1 MEQWIVTGEQL
12 RYLFCGG
19 LAAIEENQQEIDRL
33 NVFPVPDGDT
43 GRNMYLTMAA
53 AVKELDNVNTSNI
66 GDVGDAVARGSL
78 MGARGNSG
86 VILSQL
92 IRGLT
97 DGFKGKEHVSV
108 QDFAGA
114 WYLAVSSAYRAVI
127 KPVEG
132 TILTVAKSFA
142 QGMKE
147 AASQD
152 YHLEKALE
160 HAISEGNHTLQL
172 TPEMLPALKKA
183 GVVDSGGK
191 GLLVILEGGLN
202 ALQNGGIY
210 DGQVP
215 VSPRPADIIDLKSK
229 SDHELEITAV
239 PEDSTEEDVDYTYC
253 TEFLLKTKAGLCLE
267 TDIKAYLHTMGG
279 SLVTG
284 EASNYLKIHIHTDNP
299 GKVLAYCEEYGTLHD
314 IKIDNMHDQQEANS
328 NNTTNIT
335 DDEVEEDLEIGVVA
349 VGVGDGITELFFNLG
364 ASQVIEG
371 GQTFNPPVEE
381 FVRAIEGTHARQVL
395 VLPNNKNLFLAA
407 EQAKQLV
414 ERPVVVIPSNNVL
427 EGINALLVFNNS
439 MSLEENKDRML
450 IQLDEIKTGEITY
463 AVRDA
468 ELGDQKIKKGEL
480 IGIYQGEIV
489 STGSSQEDVVLN
501 LLEKMVD
508 EDDELITVYSG
519 EGVASATVD
528 SLQNKINAIY
538 PELEVNAH
546 HGNQPIYYFLIG
558 VE

>member
-1 MEQWIVTGEQL
+1 LEQWIVTGEQL
-12 RYLFCGG
+12 RCLFCGG
-19 LAAIEENQQEIDRL
+19 LAAIEDNQQEIDRL

-53 AVKELDNVNTSNI
+53 AVKELDNVNTSNNI

-97 DGFKGKEHVSV
+97 DGLKEKEYVTV
-108 QDFAGA
+108 QDFADA

-152 YHLEKALE
+152 SHLEKVLE
-160 HAISEGNHTLQL
+160 QAISKGNQTLQL

-202 ALQNGGIY
+202 ALENGGVY
-210 DGQVP
+210 DGQTA
-215 VSPRPADIIDLKSK
+215 VSQRPIGITDLKSK
-229 SDHELEITAV
+229 NDMEITALQDV
-239 PEDSTEEDVDYTYC
+239 STEEDVDYMYC
-253 TEFLLKTKAGLCLE
+253 TEFLLKAETDFCLE
-267 TDIKAYLHTMGG
+267 TDLKGHLYTLGG

-284 EASNYLKIHIHTDNP
+284 KAGNYIKIHIHTDNP
-299 GKVLAYCEEYGTLHD
+299 GKVLTYCGEYGTLHD
-314 IKIDNMHDQQEANS
+314 IKIDNMHDQLKENHS
-328 NNTTNIT
+328 N
-335 DDEVEEDLEIGVVA
+335 DVVDETEEEEMLEIGVVA
-349 VGVGDGITELFFNLG
+349 VGAGEGIKQLFYNLG

-381 FVRAIEGTHARQVL
+381 FVQAIEETPARQVL
-395 VLPNNKNLFLAA
+395 VLPNNKNLILAA
-407 EQAKQLV
+407 KQAKQIV
-414 ERPVVVIPSNNVL
+414 ERPVEVIPSNNVP
-427 EGINALLVFNNS
+427 EGINALLVVNDS
-439 MSLEENKDRML
+439 MTLEENKERMSQ
-450 IQLDEIKTGEITY
+450 QLNQIKTGEITY

-480 IGIYQGEIV
+480 IGIYQGEIM
-489 STGSSQEDVVLN
+489 STGSSQEDAVLN

-508 EDDELITVYSG
+508 EEDELITLYSG
-519 EGVASATVD
+519 ENVAPETVERI
-528 SLQNKINAIY
+528 QNKINTIY
-538 PELEVNAH
+538 PDLEMDVH
-546 HGNQPIYYFLIG
+546 QGDQPIYYFLIS

>member
-12 RYLFCGG
+12 RCLFCSG

-43 GRNMYLTMAA
+43 GRNMFLTMAA
-53 AVKELDNVNTSNI
+53 AVKELDNVNTSNNI

-97 DGFKGKEHVSV
+97 DGLKGKEYVTV
-108 QDFAGA
+108 QDFADA

-147 AASQD
+147 AAAQD
-152 YHLEKALE
+152 YHLEKAME
-160 HAISEGNHTLQL
+160 HAISKGNNTLQL

-202 ALQNGGIY
+202 ALQNGGVY
-210 DGQVP
+210 DGQNA
-215 VSPRPADIIDLKSK
+215 VSDITDLKSN
-229 SDHELEITAV
+229 SDNDMEITAI
-239 PEDSTEEDVDYTYC
+239 PEFSTEEDVDYMYC
-253 TEFLLKTKAGLCLE
+253 TEFLLKTETGFLLG
-267 TDIKAYLHTMGG
+267 TDIKAHLHTLGG

-284 EASNYLKIHIHTDNP
+284 EAGNYIKIHIHTDNP
-299 GKVLAYCEEYGTLHD
+299 GQVLAYCGEYGTLHD

-335 DDEVEEDLEIGVVA
+335 VDEVEEDLEIGVVA
-349 VGVGDGITELFFNLG
+349 VGVGDGIKELFFNLG
-364 ASQVIEG
+364 AIQVIEG

-381 FVRAIEGTHARQVL
+381 FVQAIEGTHARQVL

-407 EQAKQLV
+407 QQAKQLV
-414 ERPVVVIPSNNVL
+414 ERPIEVIPSTNVL
-427 EGINALLVFNNS
+427 EGINALLVFNDS
-439 MSLEENKDRML
+439 MPLDENKDRML
-450 IQLDEIKTGEITY
+450 LQLDQIKTAEITY

-468 ELGDQKIKKGEL
+468 ELGGQKIKEGEL
-480 IGIYQGEIV
+480 IGIYQGEIM
-489 STGSSQEDVVLN
+489 STGLSQEDVVLN

-508 EDDELITVYSG
+508 EEDELITIYSG
-519 EGVASATVD
+519 EDVVPETVERIK
-528 SLQNKINAIY
+528 NKINVIY
-538 PELEVNAH
+538 PELEVDTH
-546 HGNQPIYYFLIG
+546 HGDQPIYYFLIG